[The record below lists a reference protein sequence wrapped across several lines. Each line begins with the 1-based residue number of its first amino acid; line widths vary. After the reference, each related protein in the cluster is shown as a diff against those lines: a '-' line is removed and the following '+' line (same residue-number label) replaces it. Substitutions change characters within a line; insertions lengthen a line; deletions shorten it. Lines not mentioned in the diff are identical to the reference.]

1 MGGNGMNGLPPM
13 ENCSP
18 KPLTDGDPPMG
29 LPKKTLWPLEPHTR
43 GKHLVL
49 KSYLDAWL
57 PILGTWN
64 GRILF
69 IDGFAGPGQY
79 EGGEDGS
86 PLIALDALKNH
97 AAKANIT
104 AEVVFVFIE
113 KDKRRAAH

>member
-1 MGGNGMNGLPPM
+1 MNGLPPM

-57 PILGTWN
+57 PIMGTRN
-64 GRILF
+64 ARILV
-69 IDGFAGPGQY
+69 IDGFAGPTVSQCCQTRTA
-79 EGGEDGS
+79 GS
-86 PLIALDALKNH
+86 GYGSEILIG
-97 AAKANIT
+97 
-104 AEVVFVFIE
+104 
-113 KDKRRAAH
+113 RRTYSL